1 METGAEDA
9 DLSTVGQP
17 AREEAS
23 PFASFVLTVVEGP
36 DKGLTVTVDGSG
48 PSRMLIGQSPACE
61 VRLTDRETSR
71 RHVALEVIGVRL
83 RVTDLGSRN
92 GTYVERLSIGE
103 ANLAG
108 GETLRIGA
116 TTFRV
121 ARRTASPANELPA
134 LEYFGRV
141 IGASREMRQLYPS
154 FSRLAAL
161 LVPLVVEGEVG
172 TGKEVL
178 AESLHEMGPRANGPF
193 VVVDCSAVAPSLLES
208 ELFGEGAR
216 AGAFELGAGGT
227 LFIDE
232 IDDLAPALQP
242 KLVRAIERS
251 EIRRIGEDAWRR
263 VDVRVVAAT
272 RDVEHD
278 LRQARFRDDLFHR
291 LPMARIDLP
300 PLRKRKGDVTLLAR
314 HFARQFGGD
323 PSELPGDLLD
333 RWEEHVW
340 PGNVRELR
348 NAVAQRLTIGESY
361 SAVMDASDVDALRAG
376 PRSAV
381 MESFFD
387 LVLAEGLPLI
397 PARQK
402 VVDEFQRRYVE
413 RVLAEH
419 GGNVVRAAASS
430 GIARRYFQIL
440 RKRSGP

>member
-1 METGAEDA
+1 M
-9 DLSTVGQP
+9 
-17 AREEAS
+17 
-23 PFASFVLTVVEGP
+23 
-36 DKGLTVTVDGSG
+36 
-48 PSRMLIGQSPACE
+48 
-61 VRLTDRETSR
+61 
-71 RHVALEVIGVRL
+71 
-83 RVTDLGSRN
+83 
-92 GTYVERLSIGE
+92 
-103 ANLAG
+103 
-108 GETLRIGA
+108 
-116 TTFRV
+116 
-121 ARRTASPANELPA
+121 
-134 LEYFGRV
+134 
-141 IGASREMRQLYPS
+141 
-154 FSRLAAL
+154 
-161 LVPLVVEGEVG
+161 
-172 TGKEVL
+172 L

-193 VVVDCSAVAPSLLES
+193 VVVDCSAITPSLLES

-251 EIRRIGEDAWRR
+251 EIRRIGEDSWRR
-263 VDVRVVAAT
+263 IDVRMIAST

-291 LPMARIDLP
+291 LPIARIALP

-348 NAVAQRLTIGESY
+348 NAVAQRLTVRESY
-361 SAVMDASDVDALRAG
+361 GAVMDASDADALRAG